1 MAKYRIELDDEQM
14 AVLIRALDL
23 YSRIG
28 LGQLSRHCKAW
39 HEHPEGGL
47 TVNFD
52 EPMNCSGQPMP
63 KCEVVE

>member
-1 MAKYRIELDDEQM
+1 MTSSVSRGIFQDETPKSCKIAWDIQQ
-14 AVLIRALDL
+14 VV
-23 YSRIG
+23 
-28 LGQLSRHCKAW
+28 RHCKAW
-39 HEHPEGGL
+39 HEYPEGGL